1 MYVNYTVQ
9 FILERQHEVNRF
21 YVVET
26 IETPDVGRKSPSKPD
41 QVIAAARKLF
51 LESGYGAVS
60 MDAIAAEAGVSKRTV
75 YSHFQNKETLFGA
88 VIAEMCKA
96 MGGPNATAL
105 AADRSPEQVLK
116 AYGRQILKVVLN
128 PDALALFRVVL
139 SESPQFPELSQMFCS
154 TGRDPMCEF
163 LSDYLAGLDSAGV
176 LAVGDA
182 RVAADQFI
190 NMVKGPFF
198 TNLLFGVGEPPSKAE
213 AERTL
218 DQAVSIFLKG
228 VRPAGG

>member
-1 MYVNYTVQ
+1 MQPWQYEDFVSEAAHINEEYG
-9 FILERQHEVNRF
+9 
-21 YVVET
+21 
-26 IETPDVGRKSPSKPD
+26 GRPGKRE
-41 QVIAAARKLF
+41 QIVAAARKLF

-88 VIAEMCKA
+88 MIEGMCKS

-105 AADRSPEQVLK
+105 AADRSPEEVLK
-116 AYGRQILKVVLN
+116 AYGRQILNMVLN
-128 PDALALFRVVL
+128 PEALAVFRVVL
-139 SESPQFPELSQMFCS
+139 SESPQFPELSQMFCT
-154 TGRDPMCEF
+154 TGPDPMCRF
-163 LSDYLAGLDSAGV
+163 LSDYLAELDAAGD

-182 RVAADQFI
+182 TIAANQFI
-190 NMVKGPFF
+190 NMVKGPYF
-198 TNLLFGVGEPPSKAE
+198 TSLLFGVGESPSKAE

-228 VRPAGG
+228 VQPGGS